1 MPTGLVESQKLE
13 KPLFTPSTKADQG
26 EHDEN
31 IHPDKVKD
39 ICGPELAA
47 QIEKI
52 ALQVYSEAAAY
63 ALERGLILADTKLEF
78 GLLPPN
84 NQLILIDELLT
95 PDSSRYWSAADYVP
109 GQSQASFD
117 KQYLRD
123 WLISN
128 NLKNAE
134 GVKLPE
140 DVVLKTREKYEEA
153 RDRVMGVGA
162 FAPKGKVGVQVD
174 GGEAGL
180 QTDQVAEAV
189 KGLKV

>member
-39 ICGPELAA
+39 ICGPELAG
-47 QIEKI
+47 QIERI

-109 GQSQASFD
+109 GKSQASFD

-153 RDRVMGVGA
+153 RDRVMGIGA

>member
-1 MPTGLVESQKLE
+1 MPTGLVESEKLE

-78 GLLPPN
+78 GLLPN
-84 NQLILIDELLT
+84 KQLILIDELLT
-95 PDSSRYWSAADYVP
+95 PDSSRYWSAADYVAGRP
-109 GQSQASFD
+109 QASFD

-128 NLKNAE
+128 DLKNAE

-140 DVVLKTREKYEEA
+140 DVVSKTREKYEEA
-153 RDRVMGVGA
+153 RDRVMGIGA
-162 FAPKGKVGVQVD
+162 FAPKGKFGVKVD
-174 GGEAGL
+174 AGEAGI
-180 QTDQVAEAV
+180 QTDQVTDSV
-189 KGLKV
+189 KNLKV

>member
-1 MPTGLVESQKLE
+1 MPTGLVESEKLD

-47 QIEKI
+47 QIESI

-78 GLLPPN
+78 GLLPN
-84 NQLILIDELLT
+84 KQLILIDELLT
-95 PDSSRYWSAADYVP
+95 PDSSRYWSAADYVAGKP
-109 GQSQASFD
+109 QASFD

-128 NLKNAE
+128 NLRNAE

-153 RDRVMGVGA
+153 RDRVMGIGA
-162 FAPKGKVGVQVD
+162 FAPKGKVGVKVD
-174 GGEAGL
+174 AGEAGI
-180 QTDQVAEAV
+180 QTDQVTDSV
-189 KGLKV
+189 KNLKV

>member
-31 IHPDKVKD
+31 IHPDRVKD

-84 NQLILIDELLT
+84 NELILIDELLT
-95 PDSSRYWSAADYVP
+95 PDSSRYWSAADYAQ
-109 GQSQASFD
+109 GRGQASFD

-128 NLKNAE
+128 NLRNVE

-140 DVVLKTREKYEEA
+140 DIVEKTREKYEEA
-153 RDRVMGVGA
+153 RDRVMGLGA

-174 GGEAGL
+174 AGEAGL
-180 QTDQVAEAV
+180 QTDQVTEAV